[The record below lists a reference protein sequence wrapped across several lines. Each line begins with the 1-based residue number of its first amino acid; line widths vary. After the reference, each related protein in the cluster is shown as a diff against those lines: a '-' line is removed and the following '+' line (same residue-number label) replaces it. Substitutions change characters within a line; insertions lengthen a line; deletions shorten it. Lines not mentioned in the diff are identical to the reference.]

1 MQVTADM
8 LKRQE
13 REVGRNRHWRS
24 NFKQL
29 QRQLIQLEEDEVVL
43 DSVFPQARFSNPSP
57 AAAESRG
64 THGQQAAS
72 GCPLQLTG
80 PDVSALRNSCECC
93 GHGGWQGVQ
102 YLPHSS
108 RGGNM

>member
-1 MQVTADM
+1 MQVTAEM

-43 DSVFPQARFSNPSP
+43 DSVFPQVKGGGLQQLLAVVRTGSNVWKC
-57 AAAESRG
+57 R
-64 THGQQAAS
+64 
-72 GCPLQLTG
+72 
-80 PDVSALRNSCECC
+80 
-93 GHGGWQGVQ
+93 
-102 YLPHSS
+102 
-108 RGGNM
+108 

>member
-1 MQVTADM
+1 M

-43 DSVFPQARFSNPSP
+43 DSVFPQVCVWRQLC
-57 AAAESRG
+57 AEAGEQQHAQATGCKRLCTA
-64 THGQQAAS
+64 THWPQ
-72 GCPLQLTG
+72 CIRRVQL
-80 PDVSALRNSCECC
+80 LR
-93 GHGGWQGVQ
+93 V
-102 YLPHSS
+102 L
-108 RGGNM
+108 